1 MADITKDSQIKKAI
15 KDTAP
20 NVTSYHPIT
29 GYTGLRIRIRDNY
42 VEFQHRYSHPITKKR
57 VQMTLGDYNKGF
69 SLEQARQAHRD
80 NTALLAQ
87 RIDPKTQRD
96 QEVMRQALALSNTF
110 AAVAADWLAEQ
121 INNTKKPPSA
131 STLESWQSYLKTLN
145 DTFGA
150 YPIADITPPQLVK
163 LFKDI
168 QKEHIH
174 KGQRVKGLAN
184 RIFAHAVALGL
195 TNHNPIAG
203 LKGADVLQTNQTE
216 HRPALHQP
224 QDYALLLKDID
235 GLPADRLHRKAIL
248 QLLALTFARIGDLC
262 AMRWVDVDFDSDL
275 WTFKPQKVGGRD
287 DMMTSVCLPL
297 APQTIDI
304 LKRVHELTCG
314 MEYVFYTGRKAA
326 PYADPQQINKILNSP
341 KMNKA
346 GIGKD
351 YCGRG
356 YMGVHCPHGF
366 RAAAKTMLM
375 ERLGYDELLTEL
387 QLGHRMLNKYG
398 KAYSRMDFI
407 EQRKQMAKD
416 WANYLD
422 ALTAGTVD
430 NVIYLE
436 QAAARKQANG

>member
-1 MADITKDSQIKKAI
+1 
-15 KDTAP
+15 
-20 NVTSYHPIT
+20 
-29 GYTGLRIRIRDNY
+29 
-42 VEFQHRYSHPITKKR
+42 
-57 VQMTLGDYNKGF
+57 
-69 SLEQARQAHRD
+69 
-80 NTALLAQ
+80 
-87 RIDPKTQRD
+87 
-96 QEVMRQALALSNTF
+96 
-110 AAVAADWLAEQ
+110 
-121 INNTKKPPSA
+121 
-131 STLESWQSYLKTLN
+131 
-145 DTFGA
+145 
-150 YPIADITPPQLVK
+150 
-163 LFKDI
+163 
-168 QKEHIH
+168 
-174 KGQRVKGLAN
+174 
-184 RIFAHAVALGL
+184 
-195 TNHNPIAG
+195 
-203 LKGADVLQTNQTE
+203 
-216 HRPALHQP
+216 
-224 QDYALLLKDID
+224 
-235 GLPADRLHRKAIL
+235 
-248 QLLALTFARIGDLC
+248 
-262 AMRWVDVDFDSDL
+262 
-275 WTFKPQKVGGRD
+275 
-287 DMMTSVCLPL
+287 MMTSVCLPL

-326 PYADPQQINKILNSP
+326 PHADPQQINKILNSP

-356 YMGVHCPHGF
+356 YMGVHSPHGF

-436 QAAARKQANG
+436 QAAARKQAHG